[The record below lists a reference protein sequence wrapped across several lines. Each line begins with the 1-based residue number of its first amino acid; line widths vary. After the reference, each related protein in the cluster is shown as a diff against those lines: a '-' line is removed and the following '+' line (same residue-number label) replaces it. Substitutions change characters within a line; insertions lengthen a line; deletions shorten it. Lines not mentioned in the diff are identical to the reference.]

1 MAAFTTQT
9 NLNVPNTFSN
19 QPPIMPTESPLGAGV
34 VNDDVYSG
42 MANMA
47 AADMS
52 AYAERE
58 KARQHNAELA
68 KQRDLTL
75 QALNQVASNRQQQ
88 QQAQMQQANMMMGLV
103 NPLLGGLFS

>member
-1 MAAFTTQT
+1 MAAFTSQT
-9 NLNVPNTFSN
+9 GLDVPNPFNN
-19 QPPIMPTESPLGAGV
+19 QPPVIPTESPLGAGV
-34 VNDDVYSG
+34 VNDDVYRG
-42 MANMA
+42 MANMS

-58 KARQHNAELA
+58 RARQNNAELA

-75 QALNQVASNRQQQ
+75 QALNQVANNRQQQ
-88 QQAQMQQANMMMGLV
+88 QQAQMQQANMMMGMV

>member
-1 MAAFTTQT
+1 MTTFKTQT

-75 QALNQVASNRQQQ
+75 QALNQVSSNRQQQ
-88 QQAQMQQANMMMGLV
+88 QQAQMQQQGMMMNMV